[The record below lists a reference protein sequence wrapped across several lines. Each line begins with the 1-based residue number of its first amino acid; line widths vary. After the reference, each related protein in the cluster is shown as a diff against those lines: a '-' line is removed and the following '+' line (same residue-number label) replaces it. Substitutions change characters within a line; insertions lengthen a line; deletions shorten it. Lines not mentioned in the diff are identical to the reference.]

1 MKRIALSCGWFGHF
15 CSQVTKRN
23 PRATRSKKELVMRR
37 MIMTGAV
44 AVFTATALAASA
56 TEVGRPAPAVRSA
69 QVNVV
74 QDVPYVCGWWG
85 RQCWTIG
92 YAYYYRP
99 YY

>member
-1 MKRIALSCGWFGHF
+1 
-15 CSQVTKRN
+15 
-23 PRATRSKKELVMRR
+23 MRR
-37 MIMTGAV
+37 IIMMGAA

-56 TEVGRPAPAVRSA
+56 TEAVTPAPAGLVRSA

-99 YY
+99 YYVYGAYPPYWPYRPNAYYRP

>member
-1 MKRIALSCGWFGHF
+1 
-15 CSQVTKRN
+15 
-23 PRATRSKKELVMRR
+23 MRR
-37 MIMTGAV
+37 IIMTGAA

-56 TEVGRPAPAVRSA
+56 TEAVAPAPAVRSA

-74 QDVPYVCGWWG
+74 HDVPYVCGWWG

-99 YY
+99 YYVYSAYPPYGPYRPNAYYRP

>member
-1 MKRIALSCGWFGHF
+1 
-15 CSQVTKRN
+15 
-23 PRATRSKKELVMRR
+23 MRR
-37 MIMTGAV
+37 IIMTGAA

-56 TEVGRPAPAVRSA
+56 TEAGTPAPAVRSA

-85 RQCWTIG
+85 RRCWTIG

-99 YY
+99 YYVYSAYPPYGPYRPNTYYRP